1 MFVETSITMKRLRFS
16 LFVSLFGLALLA
28 SCGKYNTNLNELP
41 SSTSDWVLPLVKG
54 QVSFETI
61 RELSKVN
68 TSFDVP
74 SLDIGYASGIAVNVP
89 AITIPE
95 VGPYKQP
102 LSNWIHS
109 IQFDT
114 LDIKLS
120 FTNSFPIAIGSGTKF
135 SFRRTDNTA
144 DPNNIIYQHTVAS
157 DILPAQQYEFDVQ
170 VFNNSVSDTI
180 YLFLEQFTSPGG
192 NNVTFGTTPSKIN
205 VEVKV
210 IDIKKVE
217 LFPNRSVVERDTVDI
232 DFGEEET
239 STGPVD
245 TSSHATVKFFI
256 DHAMPIHVSAQ
267 VYFLHPTSNIIID
280 SLLSPA
286 VSAVGCNTDA
296 LGDPLNVNSSNTS
309 IYISNSRIET
319 IKKSKRG
326 IVTFR
331 LNTNGYPGPYVNLS
345 DKTYLKLQITGD
357 LHLSFNLNSI

>member
-1 MFVETSITMKRLRFS
+1 MNKLSIVCAFCLTII
-16 LFVSLFGLALLA
+16 VA
-28 SCGKYNTNLNELP
+28 SCGKYNTNFSELP
-41 SSTSDWVLPLVKG
+41 TSSSDWLLPLVKG

-74 SLDIGYASGIAVNVP
+74 SIDIGYASGISVNVP
-89 AITIPE
+89 PINLPE

-114 LDIKLS
+114 LDIALS

-135 SFRRTDNTA
+135 SFRKSDNTS
-144 DPNNIIYQHTVAS
+144 DPNNIIYQHTVLG
-157 DILPAQQYEFDVQ
+157 DIQPNQQYDFDVQ
-170 VFNNSVSDTI
+170 VFNNSVTDTI

-192 NNVTFGTTPSKIN
+192 NNVTFGTTPSKIK

-217 LFPNRSVVERDTVDI
+217 LFPNRSVVEKDTVEV

-239 STGPVD
+239 NTGPLD
-245 TSSHATVKFFI
+245 TASHATVNFFL
-256 DHAMPIHVSAQ
+256 DHALPIHVAAQ
-267 VYFLHPTSNIIID
+267 IYFLDPVTNTITD
-280 SLLSPA
+280 SLLNPA
-286 VSAVGCNTDA
+286 VSAVGCSTDA
-296 LGDPLNVNSSNTS
+296 NGDPLSVNASKNTVYVSNA
-309 IYISNSRIET
+309 RIES
-319 IKKSKRG
+319 IKKSKEA
-326 IVTFR
+326 IVMFR
-331 LNTNGYPGPYVNLS
+331 LNTNGYPGPYVYLS

>member
-1 MFVETSITMKRLRFS
+1 MFFMNKLS
-16 LFVSLFGLALLA
+16 LALVFLCTILFG
-28 SCGKYNTNLNELP
+28 SCGKYNTNFSELP
-41 SSTSDWVLPLVKG
+41 TSTSDWLLPLVKG

-61 RELSKVN
+61 RELSKVS

-74 SLDIGYASGIAVNVP
+74 SLDIGYASGISVNVP
-89 AITIPE
+89 PITLPE

-114 LDIKLS
+114 LDIALS

-135 SFRRTDNTA
+135 SFRRSDNTSA
-144 DPNNIIYQHTVAS
+144 PNNIIYQHTVQG
-157 DILPAQQYEFDVQ
+157 DIQPNQQYDFDVQ
-170 VFNNSVSDTI
+170 VFNNSVTDTI

-192 NNVTFGTTPSKIN
+192 NNVTFGTTPSKIK

-217 LFPNRSVVERDTVDI
+217 LFPNRSVVEKDTVDV

-239 STGPVD
+239 NTGPLD
-245 TSSHATVKFFI
+245 TASHATVNFFL
-256 DHAMPIHVSAQ
+256 DHALPIHIATQ
-267 VYFLHPTSNIIID
+267 IYFLDPVTNTITD
-280 SLLSPA
+280 SLLNPA
-286 VSAVGCNTDA
+286 VSAVGCSTDA
-296 LGDPLNVNSSNTS
+296 NGDPINVNSSKNS
-309 IYISNSRIET
+309 VYISNARIES
-319 IKKSKRG
+319 IKKSKKA

-345 DKTYLKLQITGD
+345 DKTYLTLQITGD